1 MTLGKANDAPEAI
14 DFFVQRYTIDHSIPF
29 IYLHDLAILCEF
41 DLDIMLFIAVDEG
54 VITLIDQWTGEPVD
68 PYGKIINPVNP
79 VHPVKEE
86 QPC

>member
-1 MTLGKANDAPEAI
+1 MTLGKAHNTTEAI
-14 DFFVQRYTIDHSIPF
+14 AFFIERYTIDHSIPF
-29 IYLHDLAILCEF
+29 IYLRDLAILCEF

-54 VITLIDQWTGEPVD
+54 VITLIDQLTGEPVD
-68 PYGKIINPVNP
+68 PNGKIINP